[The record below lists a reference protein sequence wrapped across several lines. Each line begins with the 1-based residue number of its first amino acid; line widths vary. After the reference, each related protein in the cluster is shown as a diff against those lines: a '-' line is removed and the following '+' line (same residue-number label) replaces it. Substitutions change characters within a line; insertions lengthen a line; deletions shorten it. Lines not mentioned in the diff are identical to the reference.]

1 MIKYP
6 QVQSKSI
13 KNQITAR
20 LWDKYIRYI
29 CDNDTVT
36 VNTDVHVYC
45 VLTCVND
52 NILLSELNIM
62 LGSTYNKKD
71 SALTL

>member
-20 LWDKYIRYI
+20 LGDKYIRYI

-36 VNTDVHVYC
+36 VNTHVHVYC

-62 LGSTYNKKD
+62 LGSTYNNKD

>member
-20 LWDKYIRYI
+20 LGDNTFVT

-62 LGSTYNKKD
+62 LESTYNNKD
-71 SALTL
+71 SGLTL